1 MQHLKKKPRI
11 SSKNQLKVEEDSHQ
25 LIAAVVLFFVTRQGL
40 RTPARYSTSPSPA
53 ALQCSEVKQICSI
66 LGCKSQLNDLSGT
79 VVRIKAALEDAE
91 AKQELSKQDRL
102 FIEELKDAVYDA
114 DDLFDEFVTLAERKK
129 LSKGIKVRVLALFG
143 KYGTAYKM
151 AQGVK
156 MIKKKLDAIASDTRF
171 NFNIDPKPIRNR
183 RLESC
188 SYVYEADIIGR
199 EPDLEKIVGVLLDPI
214 VQQNVSFLPIVG
226 MGGLGKTALAQ
237 LVFNDARVKN
247 TFPLMLWTCVAD
259 ENQESLDVKG
269 VLSKILASAN
279 KGHMKNE
286 GCTMDGLQS
295 QLREQLAGKKYL
307 LVLDDVWTENS
318 EQWRI
323 LTQFLMGGQRGS
335 WIVVTTRSKKTARI
349 IGDGPR
355 HELQGLSKD
364 NSWCLFKR
372 VAFGSQ
378 HANPP
383 EDLVKVGEDIVV
395 RCANVPLAIRV
406 VGSLL
411 YDQEKHK
418 WLSVQKLGL
427 AKVGGGQ
434 VGIIP
439 ILKLSYYQLDSPLKC
454 CFGYCAIFP
463 KDHRISKMKLIQ
475 LWMAQGYIQL
485 DGRHLNMEDVA
496 EEFFSILLR
505 RCFFQ
510 DVEIID
516 GEIWSV
522 KIHDLMHDVAQ
533 EVAGK
538 EICIVNTINGDVD
551 KKVRHL
557 SVFNTRSSGLSFT
570 KTHIRSYLSFDYK
583 MGGSCVAALLAN
595 WKHLRALSLKN
606 LQIKSLPDSIGE
618 LIHLRYLDLSHNKA
632 LEILPRPITK
642 LHNLQTFS
650 LFGCYSLKELP
661 KDLSKLVKLRV
672 LDLIGCSQLSYLPRG
687 IGNLTCLHTLNTFM
701 LRDWRSNQELFSGL
715 EDLKALR
722 NLKGFLEIQI
732 PFMHM
737 GASAVRKNGGKEGS
751 SLGNKEHLKEVKF
764 CFSGSEGKG
773 RVEYDEAVMEEL
785 QPHPNLERFRVYYYR
800 GVRMSSWPMEDKL
813 TTFLPNL
820 VHMVFWC
827 CPNLQYS
834 GQLRFP
840 RLKTLEVYRC
850 PNLIAFMQCP
860 ALEDLTLHDFNKELE
875 IIPMRRIK
883 SKEFGEATPSVI
895 PASSSSLSYD
905 IGLKLT
911 IDNVAWLNSLPM
923 DSFLGVVELVIQEDI
938 EVESLGEAKEVFCSY
953 SSSLIS
959 LKIKSCSK
967 LKSVVFGGLE
977 HLTALENLEIEN
989 CSHLIPSE
997 EVERE
1002 DGMPWQPVHHPLRS
1016 LYMGFLPRLVDLPNW
1031 TQYLTSLETLQIK
1044 YCKGLESVPNWMSE
1058 LTSLKELKLGFSSER
1073 LIERCKQYT
1082 GEDWPHIEHIPEIRL
1097 YDNLK
1102 ELRR

>member
-1 MQHLKKKPRI
+1 M
-11 SSKNQLKVEEDSHQ
+11 E
-25 LIAAVVLFFVTRQGL
+25 IAGMVLCAAQTLF
-40 RTPARYSTSPSPA
+40 A

-214 VQQNVSFLPIVG
+214 VQQN
-226 MGGLGKTALAQ
+226 
-237 LVFNDARVKN
+237 
-247 TFPLMLWTCVAD
+247 
-259 ENQESLDVKG
+259 
-269 VLSKILASAN
+269 
-279 KGHMKNE
+279 
-286 GCTMDGLQS
+286 
-295 QLREQLAGKKYL
+295 
-307 LVLDDVWTENS
+307 
-318 EQWRI
+318 
-323 LTQFLMGGQRGS
+323 
-335 WIVVTTRSKKTARI
+335 
-349 IGDGPR
+349 
-355 HELQGLSKD
+355 
-364 NSWCLFKR
+364 
-372 VAFGSQ
+372 
-378 HANPP
+378 
-383 EDLVKVGEDIVV
+383 
-395 RCANVPLAIRV
+395 
-406 VGSLL
+406 
-411 YDQEKHK
+411 
-418 WLSVQKLGL
+418 
-427 AKVGGGQ
+427 
-434 VGIIP
+434 
-439 ILKLSYYQLDSPLKC
+439 
-454 CFGYCAIFP
+454 
-463 KDHRISKMKLIQ
+463 
-475 LWMAQGYIQL
+475 
-485 DGRHLNMEDVA
+485 
-496 EEFFSILLR
+496 
-505 RCFFQ
+505 
-510 DVEIID
+510 
-516 GEIWSV
+516 
-522 KIHDLMHDVAQ
+522 
-533 EVAGK
+533 
-538 EICIVNTINGDVD
+538 
-551 KKVRHL
+551 
-557 SVFNTRSSGLSFT
+557 
-570 KTHIRSYLSFDYK
+570 
-583 MGGSCVAALLAN
+583 
-595 WKHLRALSLKN
+595 
-606 LQIKSLPDSIGE
+606 
-618 LIHLRYLDLSHNKA
+618 
-632 LEILPRPITK
+632 
-642 LHNLQTFS
+642 
-650 LFGCYSLKELP
+650 
-661 KDLSKLVKLRV
+661 
-672 LDLIGCSQLSYLPRG
+672 
-687 IGNLTCLHTLNTFM
+687 
-701 LRDWRSNQELFSGL
+701 
-715 EDLKALR
+715 
-722 NLKGFLEIQI
+722 
-732 PFMHM
+732 
-737 GASAVRKNGGKEGS
+737 
-751 SLGNKEHLKEVKF
+751 
-764 CFSGSEGKG
+764 
-773 RVEYDEAVMEEL
+773 
-785 QPHPNLERFRVYYYR
+785 
-800 GVRMSSWPMEDKL
+800 
-813 TTFLPNL
+813 
-820 VHMVFWC
+820 
-827 CPNLQYS
+827 YS